1 MNKIYGLPYMGS
13 KGRFVEDFFNIIP
26 QKKRFYDLF
35 HGGLAVTH
43 YALLHTGVE
52 VISNDLN
59 KQIQDLFVNAVNGVY
74 KNRNEYVSRETFF
87 YGERKRP
94 FH

>member
-13 KGRFVEDFFNIIP
+13 KGRFVEDFFDIIP

-43 YALLHTGVE
+43 YALLHTDVE

-59 KQIQDLFVNAVNGVY
+59 KQIQDLFINAVNGDL
-74 KNRNEYVSRETFF
+74 
-87 YGERKRP
+87 
-94 FH
+94 